1 MRAIATVMWSQ
12 FRQQWRPWL
21 ALSLLIALVGG
32 FAMAAAAAARRTESA
47 FPRFLAVHGYDAVLY
62 GSKPLLTLARSPGV
76 SSVTPVQTLQTGV
89 ATCSCT
95 KPIRDNF
102 ALLEVPPSSLGRV
115 TKLVAGR
122 LPRQSAADEVLASFT
137 LAQDKGVRLGSV
149 FHIPLYGRRQA
160 TVLAGGSLPPP
171 RGPQVALRVVGIEAA
186 ENEFPSG
193 QQPLY
198 DLYATRAFTAAE
210 NSRALP
216 VTFYYVR
223 LRHGPASL
231 PGFDAAVR
239 HLEKQT
245 RQQVIIVHL
254 DGGVTAVIASIRPQA
269 TGWWVLAGLAAVAG
283 LAVIGQ
289 ALARQSAEA
298 SRDNPVLTALG
309 MRPRELAALG
319 LLRALVAG
327 VAAAAGAV
335 MLAAS
340 LSALT
345 PLGEARLA
353 EPSTGLAI
361 DPLILPLGALVTV
374 VVVVVLAVRPTL
386 HGVRLAAGLDNPP
399 PVGLV
404 QVAGGIAAAGAP
416 PSAVIGV
423 RHALE
428 RGRPAN
434 SAPVWTAHIGTILAV
449 AALTASAVF
458 GASLSH
464 LIASP
469 PLYGDPFP
477 VYFDSSGG
485 PHDAQTISGSLL
497 RSLVR
502 DPRVDRVTQGAA
514 PEIAVNHVQVRAI
527 AFRAVHGRALLSIV
541 SGSVPAGDRQISLGS
556 TTMRQAGVHVG
567 SIVQVTVTT
576 PTGKERTAKY
586 RVVGQTSFPS
596 DFGTGGLG
604 TGAALTIDGY
614 LGAQCPVGL
623 HRRACLELA
632 GQGLEYALFAH
643 AVPGAGG
650 RAALASHISRNR
662 SLAERP
668 AVPTALVNFGVSINF
683 PLVISVMVAL
693 FGVATLVHLL
703 LVSVARR
710 RREAGLLKV
719 LGFVR
724 HQVAAVVFWEATTV
738 ALVGIIAGLPLGAAA
753 GRAIWHAF
761 AANLGA
767 VPVSVVPIGLL
778 GILAAGVLVVA
789 NALAIG
795 PALVAS
801 RAHPGELLRTL

>member
-21 ALSLLIALVGG
+21 AVSLLVALVGG

-47 FPRFLAVHGYDAVLY
+47 FPRFLAAHGYDAVLY
-62 GSKPLLTLARSPGV
+62 GGKPLLTLARSPGV
-76 SSVTPVQTLQTGV
+76 ASVTPVQTLQAGV

-95 KPIRDNF
+95 KPIRDDF

-149 FHIPLYGRRQA
+149 FHIPLYGQRQA
-160 TVLAGGSLPPP
+160 TALAGGSFPPP

-193 QQPLY
+193 QEPLY

-210 NSRALP
+210 NRRALP
-216 VTFYYVR
+216 VTIYYVR
-223 LRHGPASL
+223 LRHGAASL
-231 PGFDAAVR
+231 PGFDTAVR

-254 DGGVTAVIASIRPQA
+254 GGGATAVIASSIRPQA
-269 TGWWVLAGLAAVAG
+269 TGWWVLAGLAAVTG
-283 LAVIGQ
+283 LAGVIGQ
-289 ALARQSAEA
+289 ALARQSAAA
-298 SRDNPVLTALG
+298 SKDNRVLTALG
-309 MRPRELAALG
+309 MQSRELAVLG

-335 MLAAS
+335 ILAVS

-353 EPSTGLAI
+353 EPSIGVAI
-361 DPLILPLGALVTV
+361 DPLILSLGALVTV
-374 VVVVVLAVRPTL
+374 VVVVALAVRPTL
-386 HGVRLAAGLDNPP
+386 RGVRLAVGLDNQPP
-399 PVGLV
+399 AGLV
-404 QVAGGIAAAGAP
+404 QVAGGITAVGAP

-428 RGRPAN
+428 RGRQAN
-434 SAPVWTAHIGTILAV
+434 SAPVWTAHFGTILAV

-485 PHDAQTISGSLL
+485 PHDAHTISGSLL
-497 RSLVR
+497 QSLVR
-502 DPRVDRVTQGAA
+502 DPSVDRVTQGAA

-541 SGSVPAGDRQISLGS
+541 SGSVPSGDRQISLGS
-556 TTMRQAGVHVG
+556 TTMRQAGCMSG
-567 SIVQVTVTT
+567 L
-576 PTGKERTAKY
+576 
-586 RVVGQTSFPS
+586 SF
-596 DFGTGGLG
+596 
-604 TGAALTIDGY
+604 
-614 LGAQCPVGL
+614 
-623 HRRACLELA
+623 R
-632 GQGLEYALFAH
+632 
-643 AVPGAGG
+643 
-650 RAALASHISRNR
+650 SR
-662 SLAERP
+662 
-668 AVPTALVNFGVSINF
+668 
-683 PLVISVMVAL
+683 
-693 FGVATLVHLL
+693 
-703 LVSVARR
+703 
-710 RREAGLLKV
+710 
-719 LGFVR
+719 
-724 HQVAAVVFWEATTV
+724 
-738 ALVGIIAGLPLGAAA
+738 
-753 GRAIWHAF
+753 
-761 AANLGA
+761 
-767 VPVSVVPIGLL
+767 
-778 GILAAGVLVVA
+778 
-789 NALAIG
+789 
-795 PALVAS
+795 
-801 RAHPGELLRTL
+801 

>member
-1 MRAIATVMWSQ
+1 VRAIATVMWSQ

-21 ALSLLIALVGG
+21 VLSLLIALVSG
-32 FAMAAAAAARRTESA
+32 FAMAAAAAGKRTESA
-47 FPRFLAVHGYDAVLY
+47 FPRFLAAHGYDAVLY
-62 GSKPLLTLARSPGV
+62 GSKPLPTLARSPEV
-76 SSVTPVQTLQTGV
+76 ASVTPVQTLQTGV

-95 KPIRDNF
+95 KPISENF

-122 LPRQSAADEVLASFT
+122 LPSQSAADEVLASFT

-149 FHIPLYGRRQA
+149 FHVPLDGRRQA
-160 TVLAGGSLPPP
+160 TALAEGRLPPP

-193 QQPLY
+193 QEPLY
-198 DLYATRAFTAAE
+198 DLYTTRAFTVTE

-216 VTFYYVR
+216 FTFYYVR

-231 PGFDAAVR
+231 PRFDAGVR

-245 RQQVIIVHL
+245 GQQVIIVHL
-254 DGGVTAVIASIRPQA
+254 GGGAAAVIASIRPQA
-269 TGWWVLAGLAAVAG
+269 AGWWVLAGLASLAG

-289 ALARQSAEA
+289 ALARQSAAA
-298 SRDNPVLTALG
+298 SRDNLVLTALG
-309 MRPRELAALG
+309 MRPRELAVLG
-319 LLRALVAG
+319 MLRALVTAV
-327 VAAAAGAV
+327 VAAAAAV
-335 MLAAS
+335 LLAVS

-353 EPSTGLAI
+353 EPSTGPVI

-374 VVVVVLAVRPTL
+374 VVVAMLAVRPAL
-386 HGVRLAAGLDNPP
+386 RGVLLTAGPDNPP
-399 PVGLV
+399 PAGLV
-404 QVAGGIAAAGAP
+404 QVARGVAAAGAP

-428 RGRPAN
+428 RGRQAN
-434 SAPVWTAHIGTILAV
+434 SAPVWTALVGTIIAV
-449 AALTASAVF
+449 AALTATAVF

-477 VYFDSSGG
+477 VYFSSSAG
-485 PHDAQTISGSLL
+485 PHDAQIISGSLL
-497 RSLVR
+497 RSLVH
-502 DPRVDRVTQGAA
+502 DPSVDRVTQGAA
-514 PEIAVNHVQVRAI
+514 PEIAVNGVQVRAI
-527 AFRAVHGRALLSIV
+527 AFRAVHGRALLSMV

-556 TTMRQAGVHVG
+556 TTMREAGVHVG
-567 SIVQVTVTT
+567 SAVQVMVTT
-576 PTGKERTAKY
+576 PAGTERTAEY

-596 DFGTGGLG
+596 DFGTGGMG

-614 LGAQCPVGL
+614 IGAQCPVGL
-623 HRRACLELA
+623 HRRGCLKAA

-643 AVPGAGG
+643 AVPGAAG
-650 RAALASHISRNR
+650 RAALASHVSRNR
-662 SLAERP
+662 SLAVRP
-668 AVPTALVNFGVSINF
+668 AVPTALVNFGVSVNF
-683 PLVISVMVAL
+683 PVLIGLMLAL

-710 RREAGLLKV
+710 QREAGLLKV

-724 HQVAAVVFWEATTV
+724 HQVATVVSWEATTV

-753 GRAIWHAF
+753 GRAIWRAF
-761 AANLGA
+761 AANLGV
-767 VPVSVVPIGLL
+767 VPVSVVPVGLL
-778 GILAAGVLVVA
+778 GVLAAGVLVVA